1 MEMPSGSY
9 DRAVLIWDICKGN
22 EFAAVMLEPAVD
34 CISSREEEQLV
45 VAADRLV
52 NICCL
57 YYNEVHMN
65 QLDYLKSFLT
75 YLNHRESEKLVETQ

>member
-1 MEMPSGSY
+1 MPSGSY

-45 VAADRLV
+45 VAADIDWSTSAACIIV
-52 NICCL
+52 
-57 YYNEVHMN
+57 
-65 QLDYLKSFLT
+65 K
-75 YLNHRESEKLVETQ
+75 